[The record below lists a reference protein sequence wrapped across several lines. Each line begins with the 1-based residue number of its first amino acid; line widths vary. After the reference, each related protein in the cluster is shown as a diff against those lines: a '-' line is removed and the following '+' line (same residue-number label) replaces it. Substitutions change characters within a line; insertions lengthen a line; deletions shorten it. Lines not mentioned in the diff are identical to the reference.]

1 MPNLPIYSKNLGVDG
16 FSPAGRTGEKR
27 LDREKLRKTCG
38 DFESVLISQM
48 LKSMRQTMT
57 ASGFT
62 GNGLGKGVYE
72 PLFDQEVGRLLAKR
86 GGLGIGKIIYDR
98 VIQREERQGTIPP
111 ESKTGEAD
119 RTKKNSPSPLEKGR
133 FHAIYGR

>member
-1 MPNLPIYSKNLGVDG
+1 MPNLPIYSRNSGVDG
-16 FSPAGRTGEKR
+16 FSPVGRTGEKR

-57 ASGFT
+57 TSGLT
-62 GNGLGKGVYE
+62 GNGLGKGVYD

-86 GGLGIGKIIYDR
+86 GGLGIGKVIYDQVVR
-98 VIQREERQGTIPP
+98 REERQGTIPP
-111 ESKTGEAD
+111 ESKTKGPD
-119 RTKKNSPSPLEKGR
+119 RTRESSPSPREKGR